1 VCVVSVHHKHASR
14 SCCPKGTLFDFPGQ
28 STTLALGNDGT
39 TFTLTTSDGTVLKG
53 TIIYGIEPL
62 ASACRAQV
70 YDPLL

>member
-1 VCVVSVHHKHASR
+1 VCVVSVHHRHASR
-14 SCCPKGTLFDFPGQ
+14 SCCPKGTLSGFPGQ

-39 TFTLTTSDGTVLKG
+39 TFTLTTSDGTVLNG

-70 YDPLL
+70 YDLPL